1 MMTDDRVTRI
11 FDTVQQVTGID
22 RATIESATR
31 RRDVFFA
38 RMIVAHHLRSLGL
51 TYSQIGGVLGG
62 RTHSTVVWQCDCYS
76 CERTPVFRRNAEK
89 VREIL
94 SKN

>member
-1 MMTDDRVTRI
+1 MTDDRVTRI
-11 FDTVQQVTGID
+11 FDAVQRVTGID
-22 RATIESATR
+22 RATIESAAK

-38 RMIVAHHLRSLGL
+38 RMIVAHHLRGLGL
-51 TYSQIGGVLGG
+51 TYSQIGEALGG
-62 RTHSTVVWQCDCYS
+62 RSHATVIHQQRGYYD
-76 CERTPVFRRNAEK
+76 EQTPVFRRDAEE